1 LADVAKSILHRVE
14 TEIPHAPAGTR
25 PPFEVPP
32 VPPREP
38 PRTRGRLRV
47 ALLAGLAALTLAVW
61 VTVSRRASRPEVPV
75 GEVIRTVTVER
86 GEFVYTLRLSGTTE
100 AVQSRAVLAPMLAG
114 SQLGSLVITKLVP
127 AGGKVKPGDLLVEFD
142 RQSQIKNFLDK
153 QAEFRDLVDQIA
165 RKQAEGDAARAKD
178 ETELKQAENALKKAE
193 LEVQKNEVISS
204 IDAEKN
210 LEALEQAKANL
221 KQLQET
227 FDLKRSAA
235 KADFRIL
242 EIQRDRAREAMLHA
256 QHNEELMSI
265 HSPMA
270 GVVVLNTI
278 WKQGKWG
285 EVQEGDEVRPG
296 VPFMQV
302 VNPSAMQ
309 VRVSVNQADFL
320 GLGVGQ
326 SAEVR
331 LDAYP
336 EMVFPAKLE
345 QLAPIGNNGQFS
357 DKVRTFSALFS
368 IQGSDP
374 RLMPDLSA
382 AVDVEIERRANVL
395 LVPRETVI
403 TENGRDY
410 IRVKRG
416 LGFEKRLV
424 TIGRRDDLK
433 SVVES
438 GLQAGEVIQRNAG

>member
-1 LADVAKSILHRVE
+1 
-14 TEIPHAPAGTR
+14 
-25 PPFEVPP
+25 
-32 VPPREP
+32 
-38 PRTRGRLRV
+38 
-47 ALLAGLAALTLAVW
+47 
-61 VTVSRRASRPEVPV
+61 
-75 GEVIRTVTVER
+75 
-86 GEFVYTLRLSGTTE
+86 
-100 AVQSRAVLAPMLAG
+100 
-114 SQLGSLVITKLVP
+114 
-127 AGGKVKPGDLLVEFD
+127 VKPGDLLVEFD

-178 ETELKQAENALKKAE
+178 VTELKQAENALKKAE
-193 LEVQKNEVISS
+193 LEVQRNEVISR

-227 FDLKRSAA
+227 FGLKRSAA
-235 KADFRIL
+235 KADLRIV

-265 HSPMA
+265 YSPMA

-278 WKQGKWG
+278 WKEGKWG

-374 RLMPDLSA
+374 KLMPDLSA

-403 TENGRDY
+403 TENGRHY

-424 TIGRRDDLK
+424 TIGPRDDLK
-433 SVVES
+433 AVVES

>member
-1 LADVAKSILHRVE
+1 M
-14 TEIPHAPAGTR
+14 
-25 PPFEVPP
+25 
-32 VPPREP
+32 
-38 PRTRGRLRV
+38 
-47 ALLAGLAALTLAVW
+47 ALLAGLAALTLVVW
-61 VTVSRRASRPEVPV
+61 VTVSRRASRPEVPA
-75 GEVIRTVTVER
+75 GEVIHTVTVER
-86 GEFVYTLRLSGTTE
+86 GEFVHTLRLSGTTE

-114 SQLGSLVITKLVP
+114 SQLGSLVITKLAP

-178 ETELKQAENALKKAE
+178 VTELKQAENALKKAE
-193 LEVQKNEVISS
+193 LEVQRNEVISR

-227 FDLKRSAA
+227 FGLKRSAA
-235 KADFRIL
+235 KADLRIV

-265 HSPMA
+265 YSPMA

-374 RLMPDLSA
+374 KLMPDLSA